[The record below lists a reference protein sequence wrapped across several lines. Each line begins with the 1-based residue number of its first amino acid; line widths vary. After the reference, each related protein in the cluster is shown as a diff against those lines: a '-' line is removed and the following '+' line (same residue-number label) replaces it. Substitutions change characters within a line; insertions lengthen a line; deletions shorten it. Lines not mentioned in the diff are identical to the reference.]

1 MKSVGIFFACYSHLK
16 FSLFMKNLNKKKP
29 TGIQVFSH
37 AVFGLLRTITTD
49 DQKTMFNLVDVCRA
63 LEIKNASDAK
73 RRLSKRGVV
82 TTDTPTKNQHGTV
95 VIQQMTYI
103 DEANLYRCIFQSRK
117 AEAEKFQDWV
127 FEEVLPQIRMTGGY
141 IPTHDAEGRR
151 LTDEEIVE
159 RAYEIVGRTLRLT
172 NAQNEDCLTAT
183 QVAALWGMDVT
194 SFNNLLRGMGIQHRE
209 HGRWQLSEELRD
221 KGLTEV
227 RHFFCFSLK
236 GKPRTVRYQVWT
248 PEGVDFL
255 NTMVRKMPREITANV
270 QLNFNF

>member
-1 MKSVGIFFACYSHLK
+1 
-16 FSLFMKNLNKKKP
+16 MKNN
-29 TGIQVFSH
+29 IQIFRSK
-37 AVFGLLRTITTD
+37 VFGEIRTCQVDNQIMFVGKDVAKALGYSKPLNAVAMHVDED
-49 DQKTMFNLVDVCRA
+49 DSLKWGLIDSKGRTQQAIFINESGLYSLILSSKLPNARA
-63 LEIKNASDAK
+63 FK
-73 RRLSKRGVV
+73 RWV
-82 TTDTPTKNQHGTV
+82 T
-95 VIQQMTYI
+95 
-103 DEANLYRCIFQSRK
+103 S
-117 AEAEKFQDWV
+117 
-127 FEEVLPQIRMTGGY
+127 EVLPQIRMTGGY

-151 LTDEEIVE
+151 LTDEDIVE

-227 RHFFCFSLK
+227 RHFFCFTLK

>member
-1 MKSVGIFFACYSHLK
+1 MSSNFKLLSLTKTRLKPIFT
-16 FSLFMKNLNKKKP
+16 MKKKVNKENL
-29 TGIQVFSH
+29 TEVQVFNH
-37 AVFGLLRTITTD
+37 EVFGNLRMMTSENGQPFFVGKDVATALGYNNTRDALRKHVD
-49 DQKTMFNLVDVCRA
+49 DEDK
-63 LEIKNASDAK
+63 
-73 RRLSKRGVV
+73 
-82 TTDTPTKNQHGTV
+82 GTV
-95 VIQQMTYI
+95 AIRDTAYETRAIVIN
-103 DEANLYRCIFQSRK
+103 ESGLYSLVLASKLPQAKVFKR
-117 AEAEKFQDWV
+117 WV
-127 FEEVLPQIRMTGGY
+127 TSEVLPQIRQTGGY

-172 NAQNEDCLTAT
+172 NAQNENCLTAT

-209 HGRWQLSEELRD
+209 RGRWQLSEELRD

-227 RHFFCFSLK
+227 RHFFCFTLK

-248 PEGVDFL
+248 PKGVDFL